1 MRLCWKVL
9 ITALVLSAPAA
20 GLAASCTAQGELSA
34 QDRNAL
40 AAAGERVAVAILQQ
54 DDGTLQSSLFSGV
67 AQDWPGI
74 RGAVEDGAPLVK
86 GGQAQIQSLYLLD
99 ASAATAV
106 ADTQFFCSNA
116 SGSLT
121 VTITMHA
128 LPPGKYAVVLA
139 DAAGAP
145 LGGKLGII
153 LVWDP
158 TAASAGWKLGGIS
171 IRQGIIDGHDGVW
184 FWTKARALAATN
196 APWSAWSTYETARYL
211 LLPVDFISSPNMDKL
226 VQEQSL
232 IKDSPSSVFPY
243 SVIEGARTWKIDSI
257 RVETSLHEDDLGV
270 TYESLG
276 ITDPTAAR
284 TEAVAV
290 LSALLKAHPELRE
303 NFHGL
308 WALAS
313 RDGKVTPV
321 IELPMAQ
328 IP

>member
-1 MRLCWKVL
+1 
-9 ITALVLSAPAA
+9 
-20 GLAASCTAQGELSA
+20 
-34 QDRNAL
+34 
-40 AAAGERVAVAILQQ
+40 VAVVQQ
-54 DDGTLQSSLFSGV
+54 DDAALQSSLFSGV

-74 RGAVEDGAPLVK
+74 REAVEDAAPLVK
-86 GGQAQIQSLYLLD
+86 GGQAQIQSVYLLD
-99 ASAATAV
+99 DSTATAV

-145 LGGKLGII
+145 LGGHLGII

-158 TAASAGWKLGGIS
+158 TGPVAGWKLGGIS
-171 IRQGIIDGHDGVW
+171 VRQGIIDGHDGVW
-184 FWTKARALAATN
+184 YWTKARALAATKD
-196 APWSAWSTYETARYL
+196 AWGAWYSYELARYL
-211 LLPVDFISSPNMDKL
+211 LLPVDFISSPNMEKL
-226 VQEQSL
+226 AQEQSL
-232 IKDSPSSVFPY
+232 IKDSPSGAFPY
-243 SVIEGARTWKIDSI
+243 SLTEGARTWKIDSI
-257 RVETSLHEDDLGV
+257 HVETSLDEDDLGV
-270 TYESLG
+270 TYESIG
-276 ITDPTAAR
+276 VADPAAAR

-290 LSALLKAHPELRE
+290 MSVLLKAHPELRG

-308 WALAS
+308 WAFAS
-313 RDGKVTPV
+313 HDGKVSPV